1 MRGTPWPT
9 ILYIYTTLYS
19 SPCTHTFKLIR
30 KRNTPAPPL
39 LQCSGA
45 QTASTPPHSTPAQ
58 FYQTRL
64 GSLHPIPENT
74 SLRAYI
80 YIVNTNRTINTFPPN
95 TLLGTTPTLPH
106 TTRTKPSTRRL
117 GPPVPTSLWT
127 LHLYPHIH
135 AQMPTRVLLFYPF
148 FYREKETQCCIHQ
161 KRNIY
166 VDLRWIQNFKSNS
179 CTKLSFQLI

>member
-1 MRGTPWPT
+1 MRMRGTPWPT

-106 TTRTKPSTRRL
+106 TTRTKPPRESRVHLFRLRCEHYTSIPAFMRRCQQ
-117 GPPVPTSLWT
+117 GFC
-127 LHLYPHIH
+127 YFI
-135 AQMPTRVLLFYPF
+135 
-148 FYREKETQCCIHQ
+148 
-161 KRNIY
+161 
-166 VDLRWIQNFKSNS
+166 
-179 CTKLSFQLI
+179 LSFIVRRKLNAVYIKRGIFVSI